1 MTTKSTGTG
10 NPDERR
16 SASIDDPGAA
26 FYENDDGADVAL
38 SDAPRWGFEVIFDD
52 DELGRLGPMH
62 RRTGDGTFSAF
73 LHDLAMQAVADWET
87 EQANEPAAT
96 TAAD

>member
-26 FYENDDGADVAL
+26 FYENDDGAEVAL

-52 DELGRLGPMH
+52 ELGRLGPMR
-62 RRTGDGTFSAF
+62 RRTGDGTFSTF
-73 LHDLAMQAVADWET
+73 VHDLAMQAVADWEA
-87 EQANEPAAT
+87 ERANEPVAT